1 MMFMEINMTECI
13 FPSSH
18 TVGVGKREKK
28 IKQSILETVR
38 RVGFQTILVYWT
50 IIAKVQT
57 SCCDL
62 FSYLYTTAP
71 ERETNSKNDKSLVS
85 ISPPE

>member
-1 MMFMEINMTECI
+1 MIFMEINMKECI

-28 IKQSILETVR
+28 KKIKQSILETVR
-38 RVGFQTILVYWT
+38 CVGFQTILVYWT
-50 IIAKVQT
+50 ITAKVQI

-62 FSYLYTTAP
+62 FSHLHTTAP
-71 ERETNSKNDKSLVS
+71 ERERDKQ
-85 ISPPE
+85 